1 MRRRILMVLLVG
13 MSSTCLYA
21 QEVSDKLRLS
31 GSIQSDILLAEK
43 DSVIGA
49 EAAGG
54 RFLTNTWNISSIRF
68 QDKNKIL
75 KGGAFL
81 MRI

>member
-1 MRRRILMVLLVG
+1 MVLLVG

-21 QEVSDKLRLS
+21 QEISDKLRLS

-49 EAAGG
+49 
-54 RFLTNTWNISSIRF
+54 LI
-68 QDKNKIL
+68 
-75 KGGAFL
+75 
-81 MRI
+81 

>member
-1 MRRRILMVLLVG
+1 MVLLVG

-43 DSVIGA
+43 DRVIGA

-54 RFLTNTWNISSIRF
+54 RFLTNTYV
-68 QDKNKIL
+68 DL
-75 KGGAFL
+75 KLSNRYIEAEL
-81 MRI
+81 